1 MLKKITLKVILCSNQ
16 ITDYERRI
24 QLGIKSKW
32 TKFTALMVVVC
43 FVFSVSAFAVESTET
58 IPNIAVANAIRVF
71 DNCKIVSCDTSHM
84 IPLLVENVKSDS
96 GQTATM
102 LVYYEKPESAEDRG
116 TPRISDDRERSAI
129 IDWYYFTTDGKLITT
144 YKIYVKG
151 VCSNNSSYSQITS
164 VSFEHQ
170 AGLTSTTKY
179 KINGN
184 TATLSMQPPGYP
196 LKKALLTLSNG
207 GAFSLKES

>member
-1 MLKKITLKVILCSNQ
+1 M
-16 ITDYERRI
+16 
-24 QLGIKSKW
+24 GIKSKW

-151 VCSNNSSYSQITS
+151 VCSNNSDYSQITS
-164 VSFEHQ
+164 VNWKHQ
-170 AGLTSTTKY
+170 SGAISTTKY
-179 KINGN
+179 KISGN
-184 TATLSMQPPGYP
+184 TATLSLQPPGYA
-196 LKKALLTLSNG
+196 LKNTYVTLSSG
-207 GAFSLKES
+207 GAWSITQDQ